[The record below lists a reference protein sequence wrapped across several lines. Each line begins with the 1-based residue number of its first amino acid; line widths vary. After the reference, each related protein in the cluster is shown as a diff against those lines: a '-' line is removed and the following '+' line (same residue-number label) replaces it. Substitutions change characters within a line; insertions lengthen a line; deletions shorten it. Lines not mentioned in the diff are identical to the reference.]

1 MKKNQVY
8 KPLQVTLCLF
18 SPLVS
23 IRSSDTPVGEDLSS
37 ASKRRPSPFLDAPI
51 RYTMAH
57 FVKRLPARIHTPRT
71 HRAVTF
77 SSRAAPRMS
86 TPSQQAD
93 LPSHPL
99 ETSPAQHSNKHHNA
113 LPPRTHARGLGGPQR
128 QQRRAGLSP
137 HHHHH
142 RRRHISVG
150 TLISC
155 VVLQSPLPPPSN
167 PPPHRT
173 QSPAPPPQ
181 PLSITPCNNHVAP
194 SRPCARPRPTMPV
207 LP

>member
-1 MKKNQVY
+1 
-8 KPLQVTLCLF
+8 
-18 SPLVS
+18 
-23 IRSSDTPVGEDLSS
+23 
-37 ASKRRPSPFLDAPI
+37 
-51 RYTMAH
+51 MAH
-57 FVKRLPARIHTPRT
+57 FFKRLPAPIHTPRT
-71 HRAVTF
+71 HRAVSF

-113 LPPRTHARGLGGPQR
+113 LPPRTHARGLAGPQR
-128 QQRRAGLSP
+128 QQRRASLSP

-142 RRRHISVG
+142 RRRYISEG

-167 PPPHRT
+167 PPPI
-173 QSPAPPPQ
+173 SPQ
-181 PLSITPCNNHVAP
+181 PHTVSRSAAATPLYHALQQPRGPFQTLRKAASDNAGASMNDDDDEEEEAIPGRDV
-194 SRPCARPRPTMPV
+194 SRRDQGRVGPAWCYLCRR
-207 LP
+207 L